1 MDGFTKQQLVDYDK
15 LLNGPDNDW
24 DIYYW
29 ITGKLTTP
37 DCYDNHIMELLK
49 KHALNCNKEQR
60 YSQPELKT
68 PTSDTWL
75 VYYCVERHMI
85 SVLLCRHLISVLL
98 CSDTWLM
105 YYIEYYIIHS

>member
-1 MDGFTKQQLVDYDK
+1 MHILLSLVVGCLVTFPCNCAYPFIPCSTFADCYLDGFTKQQLVDYDK

-68 PTSDTWL
+68 PTSDT
-75 VYYCVERHMI
+75 
-85 SVLLCRHLISVLL
+85 
-98 CSDTWLM
+98 
-105 YYIEYYIIHS
+105 